1 MRVEVRDTTGRFYPL
16 AQRLTAMPQNE
27 PDALLDRLLAD
38 VRIYVRGNMSDDAT
52 LLAVCHLPQ
61 S

>member
-1 MRVEVRDTTGRFYPL
+1 
-16 AQRLTAMPQNE
+16 MPQNE